1 MYLTIIMPLLYIIT
15 SIVALYYTYS
25 LTSLYSS
32 ILYKIVYNYNF
43 LTFNTY
49 LKISISNFFREMPVK
64 FLDF

>member
-43 LTFNTY
+43 LTFKTY

>member
-1 MYLTIIMPLLYIIT
+1 MYLTIIMSLLYIIT

-25 LTSLYSS
+25 LTSVYSS

-49 LKISISNFFREMPVK
+49 LKISISNFFKEMPVK

>member
-25 LTSLYSS
+25 LTSVYSS

-49 LKISISNFFREMPVK
+49 LKISISNFFREIPVK

>member
-25 LTSLYSS
+25 LTSVYSS

>member
-15 SIVALYYTYS
+15 SIVALYYTYL
-25 LTSLYSS
+25 LTSVYSS